1 MSSLSSTED
10 LLEQIFH
17 QLNAAYRQILRH
29 SSVTDLET
37 RKNWPMM
44 FANAYQATWGM
55 AAQHRPASLSW
66 LISHRDFVV
75 KELEL
80 ALTLGVQY
88 AETVD
93 NAMDSVFISAKLS
106 EARKLVKDFTLDLAR
121 YDRYAGLLDEHHQLL
136 LEIDPKAYQASI
148 AARDSYLRRP
158 TRSALE
164 LYIASVNDAV
174 DNDVLYFLLQTDAQ
188 QRSALERCSAVF
200 EQLTVGTLVYE
211 LMNGEI
217 GE

>member
-10 LLEQIFH
+10 LLEQIFE

-29 SSVTDLET
+29 SSVTDLES
-37 RKNWPMM
+37 RKHWPMM

-55 AAQHRPASLSW
+55 AAQQRPASLSW

-80 ALTLGVQY
+80 ALALGFQY

-93 NAMDSVFISAKLS
+93 NAMDNAFISAKLS
-106 EARKLVKDFTLDLAR
+106 GARKLIKDFTLDLAR

-148 AARDSYLRRP
+148 AARDRYLRRP

-174 DNDVLYFLLQTDAQ
+174 DNDVLYFLVQTDAQ

-200 EQLTVGTLVYE
+200 EQLTVGTIVYE
-211 LMNGEI
+211 LVNGEI
-217 GE
+217 DE